1 MIKQIEEY
9 RELAATY
16 PPKNVLNMDE
26 TSLYWKMS
34 PSHTLAIKAGNR
46 GKKNKDRITLVLT
59 VNATGTDK
67 WEPWLVGKSK
77 DPRCF
82 AKLNRRL
89 LGV

>member
-1 MIKQIEEY
+1 VAI
-9 RELAATY
+9 Y
-16 PPKNVLNMDE
+16 PPEDVLNMDE

-34 PSHTLAIKAGNR
+34 PSCTLVIEAGNR

-59 VNATGTDK
+59 INATGIDK

-82 AKLNRRL
+82 VKINHRL
-89 LGV
+89 LRV